1 LPKETPPWMMTA
13 LIAMSIKTPDA
24 VPPSFDEPPQNMR
37 EYDPEWGRAF
47 YAGTATVNCDHA
59 HMLASARAPV
69 LFTHHYRAIDPGT
82 GTVMAPSPTSK
93 STGPASWLPTP
104 ASRSRSCRFPAWPT
118 PCTARTPSCSPGQSP
133 AGRRR
138 SLQTADGRATQQGTR
153 DHRYRHRP
161 EPLQPD

>member
-1 LPKETPPWMMTA
+1 MTA

-69 LFTHHYRAIDPGT
+69 LFTHHYRAIDPST
-82 GTVMAPSPTSK
+82 GTVMGAVSNQQVDRARELVTHAGQPFEIMS
-93 STGPASWLPTP
+93 
-104 ASRSRSCRFPAWPT
+104 FPGMAHSMHGQD
-118 PCTARTPSCSPGQSP
+118 PSCSPGQSP